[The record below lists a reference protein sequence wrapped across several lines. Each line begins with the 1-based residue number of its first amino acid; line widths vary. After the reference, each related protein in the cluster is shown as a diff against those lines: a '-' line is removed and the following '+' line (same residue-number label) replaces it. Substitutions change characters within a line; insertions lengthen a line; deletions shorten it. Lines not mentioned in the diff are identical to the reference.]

1 MGFEASMV
9 WKSADRLIDAHRRVA
24 GLALVIALCACGG
37 AGDSGANGGIDP
49 RADTEPAPPEL
60 SAVTVDAVRFLTQA
74 TFGPSDAELS
84 RVLSIGQS
92 AWIDEQIAKPPDSH
106 RAEWDAT
113 AAETTDPTNAA
124 RAVLDSFYRQ
134 ALAGDGQLRQRVA
147 FALSE
152 IFVIS
157 MAGGSVAANPRGVA
171 GYLDTLA
178 RGAFGNFRDL
188 LQDVSLHPMMGV
200 YLSHLHNQ
208 KENAATG
215 RAPDE
220 NYAREVMQ
228 LFTIGLHRLHPDGS
242 VQTEDGKPLETY
254 TADDISGLAK
264 VFTGWSWFG
273 TNTSDA
279 RFFGRSNAR
288 DPDRQW
294 KAMMGYDQFHSTL
307 EKRFLG
313 KTVAPQGSPDP
324 EASLKVALDALHQ
337 HPNVGPFIGKQLIQ
351 RLVTSNP
358 TPAYIA
364 RVAAAFDD
372 NGAGVRGDMRAV
384 VRAALLDTEARQPV
398 LATDTRFGKL
408 REPVLR
414 LTAFLRAFG
423 AQSDSGRFLVGFTDD
438 PARQLGQSPLRSP
451 SVFNFFRPGYVPPNT
466 QAGGLNLAVPEMQ
479 ITNETTVAGY
489 ANYMRSAVQ
498 SGVGLNGTDRSAARR
513 DVQPDYRE
521 ELAVADQSAVL
532 VHRVTAKLITGPVPR
547 ALRNEIEAA
556 VRSIPMP
563 ALRSDGR
570 NQRRIDDAKLNR
582 VRLAVYLTL
591 VSPEFIVQK

>member
-1 MGFEASMV
+1 MI
-9 WKSADRLIDAHRRVA
+9 WKSADRLNETLCRVA
-24 GLALVIALCACGG
+24 GLALVVTLCACGG
-37 AGDSGANGGIDP
+37 AGDSRGNGGIDP
-49 RADTEPAPPEL
+49 HADTEPAPPDL
-60 SAVTVDAVRFLTQA
+60 SAPAVDAVRFLTQA
-74 TFGPSDAELS
+74 TFGPTDAEVS
-84 RVLSIGQS
+84 RVLAVGHS
-92 AWIDEQIAKPPDSH
+92 AWIDEQIAKAPDSH
-106 RAEWDAT
+106 RAAWDA
-113 AAETTDPTNAA
+113 AAAAITDPTNAA

-134 ALAGDGQLRQRVA
+134 AVEGDGQLRQRVA

-157 MAGGSVAANPRGVA
+157 MADGSVAANPRGVA
-171 GYLDTLA
+171 GYLDMLA
-178 RGAFGNFRDL
+178 RGAFGNFREL

-208 KENAATG
+208 KENTTTG

-228 LFTIGLHRLHPDGS
+228 LFSIGLYQLNSDGS
-242 VQTEDGKPLETY
+242 VQVGDGKPLETY

-273 TNTSDA
+273 TNNSDA

-294 KAMMGYDQFHSTL
+294 RPMMGYDQFHSTS

-313 KTVAPQGSPDP
+313 STIGVQDNPDP
-324 EASLKVALDALHQ
+324 EASLKVALDTLHR

-358 TPAYIA
+358 SPAYIA
-364 RVAAAFDD
+364 RVAAAFND
-372 NGAGVRGDMRAV
+372 NGAGARGDMRAV
-384 VRAALLDTEARQPV
+384 VRAVLLDPEARDRA
-398 LATDTRFGKL
+398 LAADNRFGKL

-414 LTAFLRAFG
+414 LTAFLRAFD
-423 AQSDSGRFLVGFTDD
+423 ARSDSGRFLVGFTDD
-438 PARQLGQSPLRSP
+438 PARQLGQSPLRAP

-466 QAGGLNLAVPEMQ
+466 LAGGLNLSVPEMQ

-498 SGVGLNGTDRSAARR
+498 NGIGSIGADRTPRRR
-513 DVQPDYRE
+513 DVQPDYGD

-532 VHRVTAKLITGPVPR
+532 VHRVTGKLITGPVPS
-547 ALRNEIEAA
+547 ALKNEIEAA
-556 VRSIPMP
+556 VRSIPIP

-570 NQRRIDDAKLNR
+570 NQQRIDDAKLNR

>member
-1 MGFEASMV
+1 MI
-9 WKSADRLIDAHRRVA
+9 WKSADRLIDAHWRVA
-24 GLALVIALCACGG
+24 GLVFVIALSACGG
-37 AGDSGANGGIDP
+37 ADDDGATSKT
-49 RADTEPAPPEL
+49 DTEPAPPAL
-60 SAVTVDAVRFLTQA
+60 SAATVDAVRFLTQA
-74 TFGPSDAELS
+74 TFGPTDAEVS
-84 RVLSIGQS
+84 RVMSMGRS
-92 AWIDEQIAKPPDSH
+92 AWLNEQIAQPQDSH
-106 RAEWDAT
+106 RAAWDAADAE
-113 AAETTDPTNAA
+113 AADPT
-124 RAVLDSFYRQ
+124 RPTGMREVFDSFYRQ
-134 ALAGDGQLRQRVA
+134 AVGGDDQLRQRVA

-152 IFVIS
+152 IFVLS
-157 MAGGSVAANPRGVA
+157 MVDGGVAEHPRGVA

-188 LQDVSLHPMMGV
+188 LQDVSLHPIMGL

-215 RAPDE
+215 RVPDE

-228 LFTIGLHRLHPDGS
+228 LFSIGLYRLNADGS
-242 VQTEDGKPLETY
+242 VQTGGGKPLETY

-273 TNTSDA
+273 TNTSEA
-279 RFFGRSNAR
+279 RFFGRRDAR
-288 DPDRQW
+288 DADRQW
-294 KAMMGYDQFHSTL
+294 RPMIGYGQFHSTS

-313 KTVAPQGSPDP
+313 KTIGAQDNPDP

-358 TPAYIA
+358 SPAYIA
-364 RVAAAFDD
+364 RVAAAFGD

-384 VRAALLDTEARQPV
+384 VRAVLLDAEARDPT
-398 LATDTRFGKL
+398 LAGDNRFGKL

-423 AQSDSGRFLVGFTDD
+423 ARSDSGKFLVGATDD
-438 PARQLGQSPLRSP
+438 PGRQLGQSPLRAP

-466 QAGGLNLAVPEMQ
+466 QAGGLNLSVPEMQ
-479 ITNETTVAGY
+479 ITHETTVAGY

-498 SGVGLNGTDRSAARR
+498 NGVGWHGANLTAARR
-513 DVQPDYRE
+513 DVQPDYRD

-532 VHRVTAKLITGPVPR
+532 VHRVTGKLITGPVPS
-547 ALRNEIEAA
+547 ALKNEIEAA
-556 VRSIPMP
+556 VRSIPIP

-582 VRLAVYLTL
+582 VMLAIYLTL